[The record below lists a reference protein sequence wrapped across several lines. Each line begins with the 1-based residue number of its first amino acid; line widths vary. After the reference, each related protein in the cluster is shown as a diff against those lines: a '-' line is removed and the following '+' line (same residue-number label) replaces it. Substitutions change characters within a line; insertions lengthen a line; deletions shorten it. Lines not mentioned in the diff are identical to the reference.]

1 MRMLEGQPPWSD
13 FPFLLVVERKNNADD
28 GQRLK
33 DFGRL
38 GNAIFVEQPF
48 LNISFIGNVK
58 TMLAGRKRQY
68 RARHQHETM
77 TRTDRDLAFGH
88 ERQRL
93 LVRELH
99 HRVKNTLATVQ
110 ALMSAT
116 ARSSMTVE
124 EFRQALLGRISALA
138 HVHEVLTEDKWQEA
152 PLRAL
157 FASQLD
163 PEAGP
168 DFKGTARMNGPDV
181 KVPSHLAVP
190 LGMAIHEL
198 TMNALKYGA
207 LSQGGGAVNVSWEV
221 EAQPERN
228 ALRIEWREQGGPPLP
243 VPRRR
248 GFGTQFLER
257 VLRQQAAADV
267 EMDYH
272 PAGLNVSI
280 RLPLPERTHFHLFA
294 EA

>member
-1 MRMLEGQPPWSD
+1 M
-13 FPFLLVVERKNNADD
+13 A
-28 GQRLK
+28 
-33 DFGRL
+33 
-38 GNAIFVEQPF
+38 
-48 LNISFIGNVK
+48 
-58 TMLAGRKRQY
+58 
-68 RARHQHETM
+68 
-77 TRTDRDLAFGH
+77 RTDLDLAVGQ

-110 ALMSAT
+110 ALMSST
-116 ARSSMTVE
+116 ARSSLTVE
-124 EFRQALLGRISALA
+124 EFRHTLLGRISALA

-157 FASQLD
+157 FTSQLE

-168 DFKGTARMNGPDV
+168 DFKGEAKIDGPDI

-198 TMNALKYGA
+198 TINALRYGA
-207 LSQGGGAVNVSWEV
+207 LSQPGGSVSASWKV
-221 EAQPERN
+221 EAAPERMM
-228 ALRIEWREQGGPPLP
+228 LRIEWQEQGGPPLP

-267 EMDYH
+267 ELNYH
-272 PAGLNVSI
+272 PAGLQVI
-280 RLPLPERTHFHLFA
+280 IHMPLPERTHFHLFS